1 MIDENVIKH
10 WGIFGQ
16 KWGVRRFQN
25 KDGSLTPE
33 GRERYGVGP
42 ARDPH
47 GIGSAMSDD
56 ELRSMT
62 KRYRQQADFYN
73 ARNDYIQAQQT
84 YAQLMKKPPSF
95 ISKFANRFF
104 LKPLGNVMEQNVEFG
119 MKALGA
125 SFVEGTDSKYAEEY
139 VNYIFR
145 KSNNQNNNQNN
156 NQQNNNQ
163 QNNYHNNGGKKH

>member
-1 MIDENVIKH
+1 MIADELKH
-10 WGIFGQ
+10 WGILNQ
-16 KWGVRRFQN
+16 KWGIRRFQN

-33 GRERYGVGP
+33 GRLRYGVGP
-42 ARDPH
+42 SRDPQ
-47 GIGSAMSDD
+47 GIGSSMSDD

-62 KRYRQQADFYN
+62 KRYRQQAEFYK
-73 ARNDYIQAQQT
+73 ARNDYIQAQND

-95 ISKFANRFF
+95 ISKFADRFF

-125 SFVEGTDSKYAEEY
+125 SFVEGTDSKYAQEY

-145 KSNNQNNNQNN
+145 RKDNNP
-156 NQQNNNQ
+156 NQQNN
-163 QNNYHNNGGKKH
+163 GGKGHP